1 MPEARGIGD
10 VQGPDA
16 WFRDLPVVTRYWFGS
31 ALFVTLAVNFGIIN
45 GHLIPFI
52 WENVK
57 TKFEFWRVLSSFLYV
72 GGVGR

>member
-31 ALFVTLAVNFGIIN
+31 ALFVTLAVNFGIIS

-57 TKFEFWRVLSSFLYV
+57 TKFELWRVLSSFLYV
-72 GGVGR
+72 GGVG